1 LFNSP
6 IFVFKTL
13 KMKNIVLLIFTF
25 LQSLSGFS
33 QSSDL
38 PQVSVKANEFIVN
51 NKPFVMR
58 GLNTSDP
65 EKLSNQGHWD
75 LAYFEAMKSWGAN
88 VVRFPV
94 HPAAWR
100 RIGKEKYL
108 KLLDEGVLLARSQ
121 KMYVIID
128 WHSIGNL
135 RTEMYQAEG
144 YETTQ
149 KETFEFWR
157 TMAKHFKGN
166 NTVAFFEIFNEPTT
180 YNGELGTCSWQD
192 WKRLNEEII
201 GIIRA
206 HGNTA
211 IPLVAGFNWAYDL
224 TEIGSEPIN
233 AEGIGYV
240 SHPYP
245 QKRPKLWEEKWTKDW
260 GFVKEK
266 YPLILTEIGFA
277 GAEEKGAHV
286 PVISDESYGDAIMK
300 YCDTKNISW
309 VVWVFDPSWA
319 PSLFSNWNY
328 DLTRHGVFFKNAL
341 RERKDR

>member
-1 LFNSP
+1 
-6 IFVFKTL
+6 
-13 KMKNIVLLIFTF
+13 MKNLVLLIFTF
-25 LQSLSGFS
+25 LLSLSSFS
-33 QSSDL
+33 QSPDL

-100 RIGKEKYL
+100 RVGKEKYL

-135 RTEMYQAEG
+135 RTEMYQADG

-224 TEIGSEPIN
+224 TQIATEPIN

-245 QKRPKLWEEKWTKDW
+245 QKRPKPWEEKWTKDW
-260 GFVKEK
+260 GYVKEK

-277 GAEEKGAHV
+277 GADEKGAHV
-286 PVISDESYGDAIMK
+286 PVISDESYGEAIIK
-300 YCDTKNISW
+300 YCDAKNISW

-328 DLTRHGVFFKNAL
+328 DLTRHGVFFKKAL
-341 RERKDR
+341 MERKDK

>member
-1 LFNSP
+1 MKYFCLLLFA
-6 IFVFKTL
+6 
-13 KMKNIVLLIFTF
+13 F
-25 LQSLSGFS
+25 LQSISSFS
-33 QSSDL
+33 QSADL
-38 PQVSVKANEFIVN
+38 PQVSVKANEFIIN
-51 NKPFVMR
+51 HKPFVLR

-65 EKLSNQGHWD
+65 EKLSNQGHWN

-100 RIGKEKYL
+100 RLGKEKYL
-108 KLLDEGVLLARSQ
+108 KLLDEGVLMARSQ

-135 RTEMYQAEG
+135 RTEMYQADG

-166 NTVAFFEIFNEPTT
+166 HTVAFFELFNEPTT
-180 YNGELGTCSWQD
+180 YNGQLGTCTWQD
-192 WKRLNEEII
+192 WKKLNEEII

-206 HGNTA
+206 HENTA

-224 TEIGSEPIN
+224 TQIATEPIN

-245 QKRPKLWEEKWTKDW
+245 QKRPKPWEAKWTKDW

-266 YPLILTEIGFA
+266 YPLLAYVIEVEGKKLYLNKVNRYVLSPVMAKLGHDPLIA
-277 GAEEKGAHV
+277 YEELIQALV
-286 PVISDESYGDAIMK
+286 IREISDMEVLEDDDLFLSAVTQIAQIVDLKKSTI
-300 YCDTKNISW
+300 TK
-309 VVWVFDPSWA
+309 
-319 PSLFSNWNY
+319 L
-328 DLTRHGVFFKNAL
+328 
-341 RERKDR
+341 

>member
-1 LFNSP
+1 MKYLCLLF
-6 IFVFKTL
+6 FV
-13 KMKNIVLLIFTF
+13 F
-25 LQSLSGFS
+25 LQSLSSFS
-33 QSSDL
+33 QSADL
-38 PQVSVKANEFIVN
+38 PQVSVKANQFIVN
-51 NKPFVMR
+51 DKPFVLR

-65 EKLSNQGHWD
+65 EKLSSQGHWN

-100 RIGKEKYL
+100 RLGKEKYL
-108 KLLDEGVLLARSQ
+108 KLLDEGVLMARSQ
-121 KMYVIID
+121 KMYVIMD

-135 RTEMYQAEG
+135 RTEMYQADG

-157 TMAKHFKGN
+157 IMAKHFKGN
-166 NTVAFFEIFNEPTT
+166 NTVAFFELFNEPTT
-180 YNGELGTCSWQD
+180 INGQLGTCTWQD
-192 WKRLNEEII
+192 WKKLNEEII

-206 HGNTA
+206 HQNTA

-224 TEIGSEPIN
+224 TQIATEPIN
-233 AEGIGYV
+233 AEGIGYG

-245 QKRPKLWEEKWTKDW
+245 QKRPKPWEEKWTKDW

-286 PVISDESYGDAIMK
+286 PVISDEAYGEAIVK
-300 YCDTKNISW
+300 YCDDKNISW
-309 VVWVFDPSWA
+309 VAWVFDPNWA

-328 DLTRHGVFFKNAL
+328 DLTRHGAFFKKAL
-341 RERKDR
+341 MERKDK

>member
-1 LFNSP
+1 MKYFCLLLFA
-6 IFVFKTL
+6 
-13 KMKNIVLLIFTF
+13 F
-25 LQSLSGFS
+25 LQSISSFS
-33 QSSDL
+33 QSADL
-38 PQVSVKANEFIVN
+38 PQVSVKANEFIIN
-51 NKPFVMR
+51 HKPFVLR

-65 EKLSNQGHWD
+65 EKLSNQGHWN

-100 RIGKEKYL
+100 RLGKEKYL
-108 KLLDEGVLLARSQ
+108 KLLDEGVLMARSQ

-135 RTEMYQAEG
+135 RTEMYQADG

-157 TMAKHFKGN
+157 TMAKYFKGN
-166 NTVAFFEIFNEPTT
+166 HTVAFFELFNEPTT
-180 YNGELGTCSWQD
+180 YNGQLGTCTWQD
-192 WKRLNEEII
+192 WKKLNEEII

-206 HGNTA
+206 HENTA

-224 TEIGSEPIN
+224 TQIATEPIN

-245 QKRPKLWEEKWTKDW
+245 QKRPKPWEAKWTKDW

-286 PVISDESYGDAIMK
+286 PVIGDESYGDAIVK
-300 YCDTKNISW
+300 YCDDKNISW
-309 VVWVFDPSWA
+309 VAWVFDPNWA

-328 DLTRHGVFFKNAL
+328 DLTRHGVFFKKAL
-341 RERKDR
+341 MERVGK